1 MGRFYYGDIEGKFW
15 FGIQSSNDPE
25 FFGLEE
31 EKNEINYYTEDIEKV
46 EEGVNKCLKELKGYK
61 EIIEDYFNDKE
72 GYNEQKMAEELEI
85 SNEKL
90 REKLVWFA
98 RLELGEKILNY
109 LKEEGN
115 CSLTAEL

>member
-1 MGRFYYGDIEGKFW
+1 M
-15 FGIQSSNDPE
+15 
-25 FFGLEE
+25 
-31 EKNEINYYTEDIEKV
+31 
-46 EEGVNKCLKELKGYK
+46 KELKGYK
-61 EIIEDYFNDKE
+61 EILEDYFNDKE

-98 RLELGEKILNY
+98 RLELGEKILNC